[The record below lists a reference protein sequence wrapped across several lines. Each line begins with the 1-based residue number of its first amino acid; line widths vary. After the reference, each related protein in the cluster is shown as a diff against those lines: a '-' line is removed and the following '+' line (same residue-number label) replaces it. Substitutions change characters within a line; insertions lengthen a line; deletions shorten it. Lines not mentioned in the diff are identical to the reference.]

1 MEPSNDKIMETNK
14 INSYLN
20 HFMTNEPE
28 YDQNPNLN
36 KDSEEKITIN
46 ETQNNKEDNN
56 LSNNNIKSNSEE
68 LDTENLIPNPN
79 DNCFKR
85 LQEIQKLLKK
95 ESSLKELFIRT
106 NTETLNS
113 IEKECREIYT
123 KKLDVF
129 TNLQKFSRKQKEI
142 RKYLLL
148 DEQSQK
154 DCLRDLNNYIPKF
167 LLYLWDEPKLIVK
180 LLQNSNIKDIR
191 NHLAPLITNNFYENI
206 LSVNYIEENFLY
218 ILCLLLK
225 DEIQNLNSTNDVQLF
240 LQETPCG
247 CLLDQLINKNDIKSY
262 FKIIMQ
268 NVVENIE
275 NSASEKEMNFNR
287 ENIEKEIQENFM
299 NNNNNNKKGQKNKN
313 AKEDIIFRKDVNMNK
328 DKNEG
333 NKDKSDKNNES
344 LNRNYCQTNSFI
356 FNGIQIEDDEKNK
369 KNPIFDIESYNLF
382 STKYIPDL
390 STNEL
395 YLRLKTCDNIKMKD
409 YYQF

>member
-1 MEPSNDKIMETNK
+1 MEPSNDNIMETNK
-14 INSYLN
+14 ISSYLN
-20 HFMTNEPE
+20 HFLSNEPE
-28 YDQNPNLN
+28 YDDSTNLN
-36 KDSEEKITIN
+36 KDSQETITIN
-46 ETQNNKEDNN
+46 ENNKEDNN
-56 LSNNNIKSNSEE
+56 LYNNNNNKSNDE
-68 LDTENLIPNPN
+68 LNTENLNGNDIYNTN

-106 NTETLNS
+106 NTQTLNS

-129 TNLQKFSRKQKEI
+129 TNLQKFSRKEKEI

-148 DEQSQK
+148 DEQAQK
-154 DCLRDLNNYIPKF
+154 DSLRDLNNYIPKF

-275 NSASEKEMNFNR
+275 NSCSDKEMNFNR
-287 ENIEKEIQENFM
+287 ENIEKEIQKNFM
-299 NNNNNNKKGQKNKN
+299 NNNNNSKKGQKNKN

-333 NKDKSDKNNES
+333 NKDNQIKIMKA
-344 LNRNYCQTNSFI
+344 
-356 FNGIQIEDDEKNK
+356 QIE
-369 KNPIFDIESYNLF
+369 I
-382 STKYIPDL
+382 IP
-390 STNEL
+390 
-395 YLRLKTCDNIKMKD
+395 KQIH
-409 YYQF
+409 

>member
-1 MEPSNDKIMETNK
+1 MEPSNDNIMETNK
-14 INSYLN
+14 TSSFLN
-20 HFMTNEPE
+20 HFITNEPE
-28 YDQNPNLN
+28 YAENTNLN
-36 KDSEEKITIN
+36 KDSQEKITIS
-46 ETQNNKEDNN
+46 ETQNTKEDNN
-56 LSNNNIKSNSEE
+56 ISNSNIKNNNDE
-68 LDTENLIPNPN
+68 LNKENLITTHSGNENYNTN

-85 LQEIQKLLKK
+85 LQEIQILLKK

-129 TNLQKFSRKQKEI
+129 TNLQKFSRKQKEL
-142 RKYLLL
+142 RKYLLV

-154 DCLRDLNNYIPKF
+154 DSLRDLNNYIPKF

-180 LLQNSNIKDIR
+180 LLQNSNVKDIR

-225 DEIQNLNSTNDVQLF
+225 EEIQNLNSTNDIQLF

-275 NSASEKEMNFNR
+275 NSCSEKEMNFNR

-299 NNNNNNKKGQKNKN
+299 NNNNNN
-313 AKEDIIFRKDVNMNK
+313 
-328 DKNEG
+328 
-333 NKDKSDKNNES
+333 
-344 LNRNYCQTNSFI
+344 
-356 FNGIQIEDDEKNK
+356 
-369 KNPIFDIESYNLF
+369 
-382 STKYIPDL
+382 
-390 STNEL
+390 
-395 YLRLKTCDNIKMKD
+395 
-409 YYQF
+409 